1 MHLPLLKI
9 PGDWLAIVLAALLLS
24 ACQEAPDAHQVT
36 RTVEA
41 RLIQAF
47 GPETFALIS
56 LRRLGSGPLS
66 ADGQGGPQ
74 RIVYYNAVLTFARDL
89 DFSSWS
95 NLNAAAFATLL
106 GATEKGVSGLHQA
119 GNRRGDRVYVHGS
132 VSFARDGDAWT
143 PIATVLP
150 EVGTPSAPLSP
161 ATSAQSQRLFARLMQ
176 LYERQSA
183 DPNRQRQIIAEE
195 LGNVYTTITER
206 LDRLDR
212 VLTLAGGPPGGEYQG
227 VTDLLAQTLTAR
239 GRTADA
245 RSTAG
250 SVQNLQ
256 LLRGRHVNLAL
267 VQNNLAA
274 AALPGTGSTDD
285 RLVALASLFP
295 EPVQVLVA
303 RGSALTDLR
312 DLAGQRVE
320 IGQPDSGSRVNSIL
334 LLQAAGVEL
343 QALGAVHEDGLEQGL
358 VDLAAGRIDAVIA
371 TISAPARLIAQ
382 AAARGEVQLL
392 SVSPDVQAALTHQG
406 AGLIPLELP
415 PATYPGQLQ
424 PVRTLAVT
432 ALLVAAP
439 DLPGA
444 DVEQVLGALFGGSD
458 FLGAGS
464 MAGSQISRQSAATG
478 LTLPLHPAATA
489 FFAHD
494 SLPIR

>member
-1 MHLPLLKI
+1 MHLPLFKI
-9 PGDWLAIVLAALLLS
+9 PGDWLAVVLAALLLS
-24 ACQEAPDAHQVT
+24 ACQEAPDVHQVT

-47 GPETFALIS
+47 GPETFALTS
-56 LRRLGSGPLS
+56 LRRLGRGPLS
-66 ADGQGGPQ
+66 ADGQGRPQ
-74 RIVYYNAVLTFARDL
+74 LIVYYNAVLTFARDL

-132 VSFARDGDAWT
+132 VSFVRDGDAWT

-161 ATSAQSQRLFARLMQ
+161 ATSAQSKRLFARLMQ

-195 LGNVYTTITER
+195 LGNAYTTITER
-206 LDRLDR
+206 LDRLDC
-212 VLTLAGGPPGGEYQG
+212 VLTLAGGPPDGEYQG
-227 VTDLLAQTLTAR
+227 VADLLAQTLTAR

-256 LLRGRHVNLAL
+256 LLRGRHVDLAL

-274 AALPGTGSTDD
+274 AAPPGAGATND

-320 IGQPDSGSRVNSIL
+320 IGQPDSGS
-334 LLQAAGVEL
+334 
-343 QALGAVHEDGLEQGL
+343 
-358 VDLAAGRIDAVIA
+358 
-371 TISAPARLIAQ
+371 
-382 AAARGEVQLL
+382 
-392 SVSPDVQAALTHQG
+392 
-406 AGLIPLELP
+406 
-415 PATYPGQLQ
+415 
-424 PVRTLAVT
+424 
-432 ALLVAAP
+432 
-439 DLPGA
+439 
-444 DVEQVLGALFGGSD
+444 
-458 FLGAGS
+458 
-464 MAGSQISRQSAATG
+464 
-478 LTLPLHPAATA
+478 
-489 FFAHD
+489 
-494 SLPIR
+494 